1 MSDHKLRDA
10 LHCQSV
16 NQGKGLK
23 TYTLKLLS
31 ELISI
36 T

>member
-1 MSDHKLRDA
+1 MSDHKLRDD
-10 LHCQSV
+10 LYCQSMH
-16 NQGKGLK
+16 QGKGLK